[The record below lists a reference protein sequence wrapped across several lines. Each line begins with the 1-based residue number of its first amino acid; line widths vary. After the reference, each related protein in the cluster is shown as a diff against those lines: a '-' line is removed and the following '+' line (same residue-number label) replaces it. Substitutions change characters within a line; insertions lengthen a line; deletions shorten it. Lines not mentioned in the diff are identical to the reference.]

1 MRSWQ
6 ISVHVLG
13 PFLLGCPPAVPGVDD
28 DCLEE
33 SPPPMTA
40 PLRRRLWQVLARA
53 AEGGS
58 IVNTQGEMAPEKK
71 AAKSSKAGPELAR
84 GIGREGRSKTYKRR
98 GLWAIKKKNGGKFP
112 VHEKKEK
119 PAEPEGK
126 VWPLST

>member
-1 MRSWQ
+1 
-6 ISVHVLG
+6 
-13 PFLLGCPPAVPGVDD
+13 
-28 DCLEE
+28 
-33 SPPPMTA
+33 
-40 PLRRRLWQVLARA
+40 
-53 AEGGS
+53 
-58 IVNTQGEMAPEKK
+58 MAPEKK

-126 VWPLST
+126 VWAPIGGATNIGQQRWFPISAYINSQLQYCIEHGLREH

>member
-1 MRSWQ
+1 MQ
-6 ISVHVLG
+6 E
-13 PFLLGCPPAVPGVDD
+13 LL
-28 DCLEE
+28 
-33 SPPPMTA
+33 
-40 PLRRRLWQVLARA
+40 R
-53 AEGGS
+53 EGR

-71 AAKSSKAGPELAR
+71 TAKSSKAGPELAR

-126 VWPLST
+126 VWHPLTQQQCLGSRNHCPTSAHVGAQLQCCVEYIPRGQGVLHCNFC